1 MISLTKPT
9 LKNLVDDL
17 DWTKSEVAL
26 DKWKRT
32 ASPNRDDNVGTTLGR
47 LRLLLHALPTE
58 IVGQIE
64 NQSDER
70 QQAARY
76 FLSMAGVWDQVVEW
90 LVNHKLLGP
99 APEDESDQLQLNFR
113 ELSPSSH

>member
-1 MISLTKPT
+1 MISIGRS
-9 LKNLVDDL
+9 LKLL
-17 DWTKSEVAL
+17 WTNGKNGVS
-26 DKWKRT
+26 
-32 ASPNRDDNVGTTLGR
+32 NRDDNVDTTQGR

-76 FLSMAGVWDQVVEW
+76 FLDGRG
-90 LVNHKLLGP
+90 LGSGCRV
-99 APEDESDQLQLNFR
+99 AC
-113 ELSPSSH
+113 